1 MKKTS
6 IIILLIFTLIACNH
20 KSKVTVILS
29 NGIINIG
36 DTLKAEL
43 HVEYA
48 DSILPLFNI
57 INKADTFRIPFDN
70 KRKCAIFQSIG
81 RSKGKMKY
89 FGYVE
94 FTNTYGLKENI
105 PYQIEY
111 SVK

>member
-6 IIILLIFTLIACNH
+6 IVILMILALIACNR
-20 KSKVTVILS
+20 KSKVSVKFS
-29 NGIINIG
+29 RDIINIG

-43 HVEYA
+43 YVEYA
-48 DSILPLFNI
+48 DSILPIFNI
-57 INKADTFRIPFDN
+57 INKADTFRIPFDT

-89 FGYVE
+89 SGYVE
-94 FTNTYGLKENI
+94 FINTHGLKENI

-111 SVK
+111 SVE